1 MIKSGR
7 YGEVLYDPAAT
18 LPVVIASINKWKLSL
33 KTDKINVTCFTDPN
47 KVYVPGLKDIS
58 GTINGFWNSDELTL
72 FEATEAETPGK
83 LELVPNNTEPTF
95 KWAGLAYIDAE
106 IDTSVEG
113 APAINGSFMAA
124 GPWTQPTGVLLA
136 DGATRASGRRVLP
149 SAPPMPG
156 TGR

>member
-72 FEATEAETPGK
+72 FEATEAETQS
-83 LELVPNNTEPTF
+83 
-95 KWAGLAYIDAE
+95 GL
-106 IDTSVEG
+106 
-113 APAINGSFMAA
+113 
-124 GPWTQPTGVLLA
+124 
-136 DGATRASGRRVLP
+136 
-149 SAPPMPG
+149 PMFG
-156 TGR
+156 TKFLG